1 MFKIL
6 AIDDEPDFLKVLSKD
21 LESAGKHEIFTA
33 STAREGIKKAREI
46 LPNLIFMDVILPDM
60 GGADAIKA
68 MKAYPE
74 LSKIP
79 VILLTGIV
87 KPEEGEH
94 SLEINIDENWYL
106 AIAKPYDKEYLLSK
120 VAEKLT

>member
-1 MFKIL
+1 MPKIL
-6 AIDDEPDFLKVLSKD
+6 AIDDEIDFLKVLSKD
-21 LESAGKHEIFTA
+21 LETKGYEV
-33 STAREGIKKAREI
+33 STAMTAKDGIKKAREI
-46 LPNLIFMDVILPDM
+46 LPNLIFMDVLLPDM

-68 MKAYPE
+68 LKAYPE
-74 LSKIP
+74 LLKTP

-106 AIAKPYDKEYLLSK
+106 AIAKPYDKEYLLSQ
-120 VAEKLT
+120 VAEKLK